1 MLPRET
7 SHMPPSHECGRVAA
21 PPGFFVGTMPDSI
34 IAPMFFSVGLAHFIV
49 LFVMLSQRLPVSEKW
64 EQQY

>member
-1 MLPRET
+1 MSVGGWPHRLDSWSAML
-7 SHMPPSHECGRVAA
+7 
-21 PPGFFVGTMPDSI
+21 DSI

-64 EQQY
+64 EKQY